1 MGKLAIFATIEVE
14 SGAREEALRLLLE
27 HRERCLRDEPGTLQ
41 FEVLVPDERAVL
53 SGFPAPDANPNS
65 IMLFEVYADHA
76 AFASHWNAPSIAQ
89 LRQQS
94 AGKLLKVSGVP
105 FLMGDT

>member
-14 SGAREEALRLLLE
+14 AGARDEALGLLIE

-41 FEVLVPDERAVL
+41 FEVLVPDERPVL
-53 SGFPAPDANPNS
+53 SWSPASERNLNS

-76 AFASHWNAPSIAQ
+76 AFASHWNGPSIAQ

-105 FLMGDT
+105 FLMTDR